1 MWTWAGVVLP
11 IFTMASV
18 MAAVISRFCWSVR
31 PAYHWIVMFGMA
43 RLLGVDRVG
52 CGRDYR
58 SAPSVGQGAG
68 LRPAW
73 PGTTATFAGLTPAN
87 EPNTGRAGGPGG
99 TSSTAAPPPPGCH
112 PAIHDKAAVQAH
124 RNASAG
130 RRAHPP
136 AL

>member
-1 MWTWAGVVLP
+1 MWTWSGVVLP

-58 SAPSVGQGAG
+58 SAPSVGQSAG
-68 LRPAW
+68 PRPAW
-73 PGTTATFAGLTPAN
+73 PGTTATIPGLTPAE
-87 EPNTGRAGGPGG
+87 EPHTWRGGGPRGAERAAPRGGRAGDRLWKKSRSIR
-99 TSSTAAPPPPGCH
+99 SSNSRSH
-112 PAIHDKAAVQAH
+112 AAVGGY
-124 RNASAG
+124 R
-130 RRAHPP
+130 
-136 AL
+136 